1 MRVLLVWPRNLTT
14 ALNDDMSCCEPL
26 PLEYLASALV
36 DRHEVIIHD
45 ERLDRTT
52 DGSGRICDH
61 SFAELQQ
68 VNAAVNQMDQVT
80 QQNASLVEEAAAAT
94 DQLASQADRLTG
106 LVAVFNVK
114 EHVEAVTEVGRSQAV
129 PVVS

>member
-1 MRVLLVWPRNLTT
+1 MDTAAQTMHEIVTSVTRV
-14 ALNDDMSCCEPL
+14 NDIMGEI
-26 PLEYLASALV
+26 ASAS
-36 DRHEVIIHD
+36 D
-45 ERLDRTT
+45 EQRR
-52 DGSGRICDH
+52 GI
-61 SFAELQQ
+61 EQ
-68 VNAAVNQMDQVT
+68 VAQAVSQMDQVT